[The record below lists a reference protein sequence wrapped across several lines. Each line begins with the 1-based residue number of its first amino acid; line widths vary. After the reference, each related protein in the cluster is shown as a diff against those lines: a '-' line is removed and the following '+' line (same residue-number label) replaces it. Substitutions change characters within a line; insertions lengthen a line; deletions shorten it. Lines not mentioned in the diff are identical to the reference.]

1 MMRDRTPDDMIR
13 RGRLFMV
20 VSAIVVGLLLLRLVK
35 LQILD
40 NRVYSGESRSNAVRE
55 LRVTP
60 ARGTIQDRN
69 GRLIVD
75 NEDTYTVLL
84 TPRYFDPDRAG
95 LLASILSVPDTVVAR
110 KLDEARG
117 WSPFRPSPAFRS
129 VSFDVIAR
137 LLEHRD
143 RLPGVTYEAAQKR
156 RYVAP
161 FRATHVLGYVR
172 EITRGELDRR
182 SGQGYR
188 SGDLVGKSGVE
199 SAYEEALRGRMGS
212 AFRLVNVHGQ
222 EVDAFR
228 GGAEDRSPLAG
239 EDVYLTIDYDLQ
251 ALAESLFVGKRGAA
265 VALDPNTGEILALVS
280 KPDFDPDMMSR
291 PLTPEAWEYL
301 TSSPEKPQFNRATQS
316 LLPPGSTWKP
326 LVALMALEEGAITPR
341 STVTCNGGHPIGRG
355 RFFRC
360 MHVHGTIAVEE
371 AIEQSCNTFFF
382 EMMTRI
388 DVNTFARYAR
398 AMGFGLR
405 APLDVGEEDTGLI
418 PDSAY
423 FNARNPRGWTVGTPM
438 NLGVGQ
444 GDMGVTPLQLARYMG
459 AVGNGGELHTPHL
472 VRALREPDGSLV
484 YPEYPEPVPLPF
496 SREHVALVRR
506 ALRSVMEQGTG
517 RWIQIPGIPSAGKTG
532 TAQNSRG
539 EDDSVFIM
547 FAPFDE
553 PRIALGVMV
562 ENAGFGSTAAGP
574 IASLL
579 AEKYLTGSIAPQRMP
594 LLERTLQVRSAPLP
608 E

>member
-1 MMRDRTPDDMIR
+1 MMHGRTGDDPSI
-13 RGRLFMV
+13 RGRIFMV
-20 VSAIVVGLLLLRLVK
+20 VATLVIGLLLLRLAK

-40 NRVYSGESRSNAVRE
+40 AGVYSGESRSNAVRE

-60 ARGTIQDRN
+60 ARGNILDRE

-75 NEDTYTVLL
+75 NEDSYTVLL
-84 TPRYFDPDRAG
+84 TPRYFDPERTG
-95 LLASILSVPDTVVAR
+95 LLASLLSVPDSVVVR
-110 KLDEARG
+110 KLAEARA
-117 WSPFRPSPAFRS
+117 WSPFRPSPVFRS
-129 VSFDVIAR
+129 VSFDVIGR
-137 LLEHRD
+137 LLEHRR

-161 FRATHVLGYVR
+161 FRAAHVLGYVR

-182 SGQGYR
+182 TDAGYR

-199 SAYEEALRGRMGS
+199 SAFERALRGTMGS

-228 GGAEDRSPLAG
+228 DGEEDLSPIGGQ
-239 EDVYLTIDYDLQ
+239 DVVLTIDYDLQ
-251 ALAESLFVGKRGAA
+251 ALAESLFVGKRGAV
-265 VALDPNTGEILALVS
+265 VALDPNSGEILALLS
-280 KPDFDPDMMSR
+280 KPDFDPDLMSR
-291 PLTPEAWEYL
+291 PLSPEAWNYL
-301 TSSPEKPQFNRATQS
+301 VSSRDRPQFNRATQS

-326 LVALMALEEGAITPR
+326 VVALMALQEGAITPR

-360 MHVHGTIAVEE
+360 MHVHGTITVET
-371 AIEQSCNTFFF
+371 AIEKSCNTFFL

-398 AMGFGLR
+398 TMGFGRR
-405 APLDVGEEDTGLI
+405 APLDVGEEDTGII

-423 FNARNPRGWTVGTPM
+423 LNRRYPGWTIGTPM
-438 NLGVGQ
+438 NLGIGQ
-444 GDMGVTPLQLARYMG
+444 GDMGVTPLQLAEFMG
-459 AVGNGGELHTPHL
+459 AVGNGEWLYTPHL
-472 VRALREPDGSLV
+472 VRALRSPDGTEVKPDL
-484 YPEYPEPVPLPF
+484 PPPVRLPF
-496 SREHVALVRR
+496 DPEHVELVRG
-506 ALRSVMEQGTG
+506 ALRQVMEGGTG

-532 TAQNSRG
+532 TAQNNRG
-539 EDDSVFIM
+539 DDDSVFIM
-547 FAPFDE
+547 FAPYDE

-562 ENAGFGSTAAGP
+562 ENAGFGSTTAGP

-579 AEKYLTGSIAPQRMP
+579 AERYLTKRIAPERRP
-594 LLERTLQVRSAPLP
+594 LFERTLAVTSGPLP

>member
-1 MMRDRTPDDMIR
+1 MMHGRTGDDASI
-13 RGRLFMV
+13 RGRIFMV
-20 VSAIVVGLLLLRLVK
+20 VTTLVIGLLLLRLVK

-40 NRVYSGESRSNAVRE
+40 AGVYSGESRSNAVRE

-60 ARGTIQDRN
+60 ARGNILDRE

-84 TPRYFDPDRAG
+84 TPRYFDPERTG
-95 LLASILSVPDTVVAR
+95 LLASLLSVPDSVVVR
-110 KLDEARG
+110 KLAEARA

-129 VSFDVIAR
+129 VSFDVIGR
-137 LLEHRD
+137 LLEHRR

-161 FRATHVLGYVR
+161 FRASHVLGYVR
-172 EITRGELDRR
+172 EITRAELDRR
-182 SGQGYR
+182 TDAGYR

-199 SAYEEALRGRMGS
+199 SSFERALRGTMGS

-228 GGAEDRSPLAG
+228 GGAEDLAPVGG
-239 EDVYLTIDYDLQ
+239 EDVVLTIDYDLQ
-251 ALAESLFVGKRGAA
+251 ALAESLFVGKRGAV
-265 VALDPNTGEILALVS
+265 VALDPNNGEILALLS
-280 KPDFDPDMMSR
+280 TPDFDPDLMSR
-291 PLTPEAWEYL
+291 PLSPEAWNYL
-301 TSSPEKPQFNRATQS
+301 VSSRDRPQFNRATQS

-326 LVALMALEEGAITPR
+326 MVALMALQEGAITPR

-360 MHVHGTIAVEE
+360 MHVHGTITVET
-371 AIEQSCNTFFF
+371 AIEKSCNTFFL
-382 EMMTRI
+382 EMMTRV
-388 DVNTFARYAR
+388 DVNSFARYAR
-398 AMGFGLR
+398 TMGFGRR
-405 APLDVGEEDTGLI
+405 APLDVGEEDTGVI

-423 FNARNPRGWTVGTPM
+423 LDRRYPGWTIGTPM
-438 NLGVGQ
+438 NLGIGQ
-444 GDMGVTPLQLARYMG
+444 GDMGVTPLQLAEFMG
-459 AVGNGGELHTPHL
+459 AVGNGEWLYTPHL
-472 VRALREPDGSLV
+472 VRALRGPDGTETKPDL
-484 YPEYPEPVPLPF
+484 PPPVRLPF
-496 SREHVALVRR
+496 DREHVDLVRG
-506 ALRSVMEQGTG
+506 ALRKVMEGGTG

-532 TAQNSRG
+532 TAQNNRG
-539 EDDSVFIM
+539 QDDSVFIM
-547 FAPFDE
+547 FAPYDE

-562 ENAGFGSTAAGP
+562 ENAGFGSTTAGP

-579 AEKYLTGSIAPQRMP
+579 AERYLTKRIAPERRP
-594 LLERTLQVRSAPLP
+594 LFERTLAMTSGPLP